1 MGFQLLNEVAA
12 MTDGKPR
19 ERADPVDLADA
30 HRAQRQDGDAI
41 VKVPPVVASRCML
54 PTSFCTVLH
63 RYD

>member
-1 MGFQLLNEVAA
+1 